1 MATAFLAELV
11 NRPFGDPGVYLELK
25 FERRALLF
33 DLGDLSAMPPRKL
46 LRVRDVFVSHTHLDH
61 FCGFDHLLRV
71 CLGRHTGMNL
81 FGPPEFIAQL
91 EHRLAAYTWN
101 LVDNYATEFVLFAH
115 EVDVTGRVQRARF
128 SSRTRF
134 KCQPMP
140 ECRAE
145 EGIVLEAPQFRVRA
159 VALDHHDILSMAY
172 AFEER
177 MHINVLSGALKQ
189 LGMPSGPWLTHL
201 KQQVRAQAADD
212 TPIGI
217 HWRRGASTEDRVLPL
232 GELKQRVLQFSAGQK
247 VCYVTDIADTDSNR
261 RRLLELLRDAELLFI
276 EAVFLQ
282 ADRQLA
288 ARKSHLTAQAAGEI
302 ACAAHVRAAVPFHF
316 SARYLGREQALREEF
331 TRAWLASP

>member
-1 MATAFLAELV
+1 
-11 NRPFGDPGVYLELK
+11 
-25 FERRALLF
+25 
-33 DLGDLSAMPPRKL
+33 
-46 LRVRDVFVSHTHLDH
+46 LDH

-81 FGPPEFIAQL
+81 FGPPGFIAQL

-101 LVDNYATEFVLFAH
+101 LVDNYATEFVLLAH
-115 EVDVTGRVQRARF
+115 EVDVAGRVQRARF

-134 KCQPMP
+134 KWQTMP

-159 VALDHHDILSMAY
+159 VPLDHHDIISLGFG
-172 AFEER
+172 FEER
-177 MHINVLSGALKQ
+177 MHINVLSGALEQ
-189 LGMPSGPWLTHL
+189 LGLPSGPWLTRL
-201 KQQVRAQAADD
+201 KQQVRAQAPDD
-212 TPIGI
+212 TPISV
-217 HWRRGASTEDRVLPL
+217 HWRRGESTEDRVFPL
-232 GELKQRVLQFSAGQK
+232 GQLKRRVLQLAAGQK
-247 VCYVTDIADTDSNR
+247 VCYVTDIADTAANR
-261 RRLLELLRDAELLFI
+261 ARLLPLLRDAELLFI

-282 ADRQLA
+282 TDWQLA

-302 ACAAHVRAAVPFHF
+302 ACAARVRTAVPFHF